1 MGFEAYTKM
10 YLLARVRKDYNSRAI
25 YAHIVTPSRFLS
37 VKLNRI
43 QYRSPCSYSEGVV
56 DLCREPHMLY
66 FVLCLWVP
74 ALRFCDID

>member
-37 VKLNRI
+37 VKLDRI
-43 QYRSPCSYSEGVV
+43 QYRSPWS
-56 DLCREPHMLY
+56 D
-66 FVLCLWVP
+66 F
-74 ALRFCDID
+74 